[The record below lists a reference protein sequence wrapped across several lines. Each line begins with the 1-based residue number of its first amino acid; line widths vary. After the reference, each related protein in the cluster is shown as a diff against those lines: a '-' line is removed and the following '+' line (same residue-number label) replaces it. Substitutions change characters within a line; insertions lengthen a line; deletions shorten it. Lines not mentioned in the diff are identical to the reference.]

1 MMKNIVLIIA
11 VAGVAMASCKKDR
24 ICSCTETKTKTT
36 GNISVT
42 ETYNMD
48 VTYTHETNR
57 VSKLSCV
64 HTKSTD
70 SGTNSTTVRESNCVL
85 K

>member
-1 MMKNIVLIIA
+1 MKNTVLIIA
-11 VAGVAMASCKKDR
+11 VAGLAMASCKKDR
-24 ICSCTETKTKTT
+24 VCSCTETKTKTMA
-36 GNISVT
+36 GISVT
-42 ETYNMD
+42 ETYNID

-70 SGTNSTTVRESNCVL
+70 NTPNSTTVRESNCVL